1 MANSLSKPGRDVF
14 ELIDLIYDAVEQTD
28 RWPVFMEAVCQATG
42 TTHGILALHVPGR
55 RHLQVGCLCGWTEQL
70 VQLYAQRY
78 AHIDPWLVAGDR
90 FPEGFVANN
99 TVLCP
104 EEEFYRSVAFREF
117 YAPNN
122 CYHGCG
128 AIIKR
133 SEDGMSFLTQVRPQE
148 SGPYGERELSIL
160 RRLMPHLQRAVR
172 LHGELSSL
180 RSQLAAV
187 RHVMDLYPQ
196 GFLQTDADCR
206 VIYANET
213 ARSDETLN
221 FESGQ
226 FRVRSPHAD
235 SALRKA
241 IRTMSSDVHG
251 RLRRLDFARDTGE
264 APYRLLLMPFPKSH
278 DATAGENQ
286 PAVSIL
292 MIDLNS
298 ASKPDPGMLAELFSL
313 TPAESRFTS
322 CLVSGFSVEEISV
335 QLKITR
341 ETARTHLRRVLGKT
355 HTRRQG
361 ELISLVLRSIPF
373 PRV

>member
-1 MANSLSKPGRDVF
+1 VSKARPDILG
-14 ELIDLIYDAVEQTD
+14 LIDLIYAAVEETA
-28 RWPVFMEAVCQATG
+28 RWPAFMEAVCRATA
-42 TTHGILALHVPGR
+42 TTHGVLALHVPGR
-55 RHLQVGCLCGWTEQL
+55 RHLQIGCLYGWTQQL
-70 VQLYAQRY
+70 VQLYEQRY
-78 AHIDPWLVAGDR
+78 AHIDPWLLGGDR
-90 FPEGFVANN
+90 IPEGTVDHNR
-99 TVLCP
+99 VLCS
-104 EEEFYRSVAFREF
+104 EEEFYGSVAYREF
-117 YAPNN
+117 YGPND

-133 SEDGMSFLTQVRPQE
+133 TEDGLSFLTQVRPKE
-148 SGPYGERELSIL
+148 SGPYGEPELSIL
-160 RRLMPHLQRAVR
+160 RRLIPHLQRAVR

-213 ARSDETLN
+213 ARGNDTLTV
-221 FESGQ
+221 ESGQ
-226 FRVRSPHAD
+226 LQLQSSRGNH
-235 SALRKA
+235 ALRKA
-241 IRTMSSDVHG
+241 ILKMSGDVHG
-251 RLRRLDFARDTGE
+251 RLRRLDVARDAGE
-264 APYRLLLMPFPKSH
+264 APYRLLLMPVPKSR

-298 ASKPDPGMLAELFSL
+298 SAKPDPGMLGELFSL

-322 CLVSGFSVEEISV
+322 CLVTGFSVEEISK
-335 QLKITR
+335 QLGITR

-355 HTRRQG
+355 HTRGQG

>member
-1 MANSLSKPGRDVF
+1 
-14 ELIDLIYDAVEQTD
+14 LIELIYDAVEVTS
-28 RWPVFMEAVCQATG
+28 RWPVFMEAVCRATG

-55 RHLQVGCLCGWTEQL
+55 RHLQVGCLYGWTEEL
-70 VQLYAQRY
+70 VQLYGRRY

-90 FPEGFVANN
+90 FAEGYVDNN
-99 TVLCP
+99 SALCS
-104 EEEFYRSVAFREF
+104 EEEFYGSVAYRDF

-122 CYHGCG
+122 CYYGCG

-133 SEDGMSFLTQVRPQE
+133 SPDGMSFLTQVRPKE
-148 SGPYGERELSIL
+148 SGPYSDAELSIL

-187 RHVMDLYPQ
+187 RNVMDLYPQ

-213 ARSDETLN
+213 ARSDETVTV
-221 FESGQ
+221 ESGQ
-226 FRVRSPHAD
+226 LLVGSPRGNN
-235 SALRKA
+235 ALREA
-241 IRTMSSDVHG
+241 MHEVTSDVHG
-251 RLRRLDFARDTGE
+251 RMRRLDVRRPSDG
-264 APYRLLLMPFPKSH
+264 APYRLLLMPVPRSR

-292 MIDLNS
+292 VIDVNS
-298 ASKPDPGMLAELFSL
+298 ASKPDPAMLGELFSL
-313 TPAESRFTS
+313 TPAEARFTS
-322 CLVSGFSVEEISV
+322 CLVSGLSVEEISV
-335 QLKITR
+335 QLGVTR
-341 ETARTHLRRVLGKT
+341 ETARTHLRRVLSKT
-355 HTRRQG
+355 QTKRQG